1 MYKKNPKGFFLYY
14 LEAFINKVIII
25 PLTQKY
31 VVQYLNLYILI
42 GYSDFLVYLLIT
54 LTLKCV

>member
-1 MYKKNPKGFFLYY
+1 MDSFCC